1 MNFKKM
7 RQKTRA
13 DGTPSRSWEQ
23 GFLAASCGE
32 KGLENIGYSK
42 VTLSWVMQNSYD
54 VNCTTFLN

>member
-32 KGLENIGYSK
+32 KGMENIGYSK
-42 VTLSWVMQNSYD
+42 VTISWI
-54 VNCTTFLN
+54 F